1 MQGSRQRSP
10 TRPIRSVSQSV
21 SLSQE
26 LSSARSRK
34 ASTSSHGTSS
44 SLSLSPSSRPS
55 LSLLVNPNER
65 SVQSLEHEI
74 MRLQEV
80 LKEREAEITALEQ
93 SLKERDSSLT
103 PPAQGS
109 PDTPST
115 PVNGDTGPTSPE
127 LHLSPKT
134 RSQFQELRNSLDQPD
149 GLPASDADESLERL
163 NELMR

>member
-1 MQGSRQRSP
+1 
-10 TRPIRSVSQSV
+10 
-21 SLSQE
+21 
-26 LSSARSRK
+26 
-34 ASTSSHGTSS
+34 
-44 SLSLSPSSRPS
+44 
-55 LSLLVNPNER
+55 
-65 SVQSLEHEI
+65 

-93 SLKERDSSLT
+93 SLKEKDSSTT
-103 PPAQGS
+103 PPVQPSLESPTTPVKGDVS
-109 PDTPST
+109 PD
-115 PVNGDTGPTSPE
+115 